1 MILILSEMF
10 RIKFFKQSK
19 AKRARRAPSSESEE
33 DDEIS
38 EEEDDTELA
47 QPEPPK
53 KKSKSKKDDQKEM
66 TKSIKRV
73 LEKKFNQRKAVFG
86 KHRNIDRSTGREFTV
101 QYAGTAFKIT
111 LFKLR
116 PHKPKPKS
124 YDKENQNKDE
134 AVKEEPT
141 SDGSEV
147 ITLSV
152 FLKFEK
158 CSNKIKVSKNIF
170 FYETSN

>member
-1 MILILSEMF
+1 MILILMF
-10 RIKFFKQSK
+10 CMTFVKQSK

-38 EEEDDTELA
+38 EEEEDDAEVA

-86 KHRNIDRSTGREFTV
+86 KHRNIDRARTRE
-101 QYAGTAFKIT
+101 
-111 LFKLR
+111 
-116 PHKPKPKS
+116 
-124 YDKENQNKDE
+124 
-134 AVKEEPT
+134 EERT
-141 SDGSEV
+141 KWEV
-147 ITLSV
+147 
-152 FLKFEK
+152 E
-158 CSNKIKVSKNIF
+158 
-170 FYETSN
+170 